1 MNKTLMAGVVAVLL
15 AGAAYWWWGSARTAQ
30 VSAQGG
36 AASGVA
42 AAPAAGA
49 SAAAPPVSVTTVR
62 VQQRDFEVQ
71 LDASGTVAAV
81 SSVELRPQVS
91 SVIRQVHIREGEF
104 VKAGQLLF
112 TLDVRADEANVN
124 RAKAQLQRDQIGLAD
139 AQRQLARSRELL
151 AQNFVSQGA
160 VDTVQTLFDTQ
171 TSLVKSDL
179 AAIATARVNLGY
191 GRITAPA
198 AGRAGAVNV

>member
-71 LDASGTVAAV
+71 LDASGTVAA
-81 SSVELRPQVS
+81 SYRARLRS
-91 SVIRQVHIREGEF
+91 Y
-104 VKAGQLLF
+104 
-112 TLDVRADEANVN
+112 
-124 RAKAQLQRDQIGLAD
+124 
-139 AQRQLARSRELL
+139 ELL
-151 AQNFVSQGA
+151 AEAFEL
-160 VDTVQTLFDTQ
+160 D
-171 TSLVKSDL
+171 
-179 AAIATARVNLGY
+179 R
-191 GRITAPA
+191 APSHA
-198 AGRAGAVNV
+198 